1 MPETAQQYTER
12 ILSYIAGKDP
22 MKLQEET
29 PKKLAALLRGRDRG
43 RLAQRPAP
51 GRWSVAEIVAHLADA
66 EIVLAWRW
74 RQVLS
79 TNGVTIQGYDQ
90 GVWADALG
98 YAKRDPKESLASFTT
113 LRAINLKLL
122 KSAPRES
129 WEHYGI
135 HSERG
140 PESMTHMVKM
150 AAGHDL
156 NHIMQIETI
165 LKNEGRSSSM
175 EGL

>member
-1 MPETAQQYTER
+1 MLQTAQQYTER
-12 ILSYIAGKDP
+12 ILSYVVGKHP

-29 PKKLAALLRGRDRG
+29 PKKLAALLRGRDRR
-43 RLAQRPAP
+43 RLEERPAP

-79 TNGVTIQGYDQ
+79 TNGVAVQGYDQ
-90 GVWADALG
+90 GAWADAFG
-98 YAKRDPKESLASFTT
+98 YAKRDPKESLATFTT
-113 LRAINLKLL
+113 LRALNLKLL

-129 WEHYGI
+129 FEHYGV

-140 PESMTHMVKM
+140 PESITHMLKM

-156 NHIMQIETI
+156 NHIMQIERIVKT
-165 LKNEGRSSSM
+165 
-175 EGL
+175 

>member
-1 MPETAQQYTER
+1 MLETAQQYAER
-12 ILSYIAGKDP
+12 ILSYVVGKHP

-29 PKKLAALLRGRDRG
+29 PKKLAALLRGRDRR
-43 RLAQRPAP
+43 RLEERPAP

-79 TNGVTIQGYDQ
+79 TNGVAVQGYDQ
-90 GVWADALG
+90 GAWADALG
-98 YAKRDPKESLASFTT
+98 YATRDPKESLATFTT
-113 LRAINLKLL
+113 LRALNLKLL
-122 KSAPRES
+122 KSAPRGS
-129 WEHYGI
+129 CEHYGV

-140 PESMTHMVKM
+140 PESITLMLKM

-156 NHIMQIETI
+156 NHIMQIERIVKT
-165 LKNEGRSSSM
+165 
-175 EGL
+175 